1 MDVAEGK
8 ERFHQQVDPAGRLQ
22 QVVPDHH
29 PVGGGIE
36 HDAFG
41 KDDLA
46 DAVHDLRHGVRIEID
61 DVLVAARLVDITVPV
76 DAEVELLSVQ
86 DDALV
91 QRRQEEVH
99 LPAERVDRSG
109 QQAVVPARVATDNG
123 RIAVGPALPRQ
134 QDFPLQGIGE
144 VHQFCLVEFDER
156 HILGQ
161 LMVNKIFVKIAKKRN
176 RCIKK
181 RLQFFL
187 FQAQHQRAATG
198 QVEPQQAVRCVMP
211 RVRRQPAEASESSI
225 VGVQFLG
232 VGSRRDFERF
242 VRK

>member
-1 MDVAEGK
+1 MAARIIDVA
-8 ERFHQQVDPAGRLQ
+8 
-22 QVVPDHH
+22 
-29 PVGGGIE
+29 
-36 HDAFG
+36 
-41 KDDLA
+41 
-46 DAVHDLRHGVRIEID
+46 
-61 DVLVAARLVDITVPV
+61 VPV
-76 DAEVELLSVQ
+76 DAEVELLAVQ

-161 LMVNKIFVKIAKKRN
+161 LMVNKIFVKIVKNRN
-176 RCIKK
+176 RCIKNGYNS
-181 RLQFFL
+181 FF
-187 FQAQHQRAATG
+187 
-198 QVEPQQAVRCVMP
+198 
-211 RVRRQPAEASESSI
+211 
-225 VGVQFLG
+225 
-232 VGSRRDFERF
+232 SR
-242 VRK
+242 